1 VSVCTVARVTP
12 ISRPLSGDLTLQ
24 ISQLADGLS
33 EDGPLRV
40 APLLDALVV
49 ARTVALI
56 PAASVAGLRG
66 GCPDPLPG
74 LHLDLA
80 AAEVA
85 DAFGPAPDVRAPD
98 VAKIRIDDS
107 VCDAAVRL
115 VEQCVRTVQRH
126 LERRS
131 PEHTA
136 EQLLALTR
144 AVLHLDAARNAW
156 RQDPGPS

>member
-1 VSVCTVARVTP
+1 VARVTP

-24 ISQLADGLS
+24 ISQLADELS
-33 EDGPLRV
+33 EDGPLRA

-56 PAASVAGLRG
+56 SAASIVSPG
-66 GCPDPLPG
+66 GRCPDPLPG

-85 DAFGPAPDVRAPD
+85 DAFGPLPEVRVPD
-98 VAKIRIDDS
+98 VAEIRIDDS
-107 VCDAAVRL
+107 VCDAALRL
-115 VEQCVRTVQRH
+115 VEQCVQTIQRH
-126 LERRS
+126 LERRP

-144 AVLHLDAARNAW
+144 AVLHLDASRNAW